1 MSAILNLEEISV
13 RRGDK
18 TILGPLSWQV
28 LEGQRWVVLGPNGA
42 GKTTLLQICASLI
55 HPTTGKIEILGQQL
69 GKVDVFELRTRI
81 GLTSSALVEQLPS
94 DELVIDAVLTAAY
107 AVLGRWQE
115 KYDLWDESRAMALLT
130 ALGVRELGDR
140 TFGTLSEGE
149 KKRVQ
154 IARALMADPE
164 LLLLDE
170 PASSLDLGGREDLLK
185 RIEVFAKDPLA
196 PATVIVTHHIEEIPA
211 GTSHALLLKDG
222 EVVASGDVN
231 QVITDENLTSA
242 YGLPIYQEDI
252 FRALSIPPAHVKV
265 VIVGQD
271 PYPNPKY
278 AMGMAFSVRENTNPL
293 PASLKNI
300 FTELEDDLGY
310 KRTNGDLSDWKDQG
324 VLLLNRSLT
333 VAAHDS
339 NSHID
344 LNWSQITEPI
354 IESVAR
360 NGAIGILWGN
370 QAAIAGKYFPKE
382 NVLTSAHPSPLSAY
396 RGFFGSKP
404 FSKSN
409 LKLLEKGLSPIKW

>member
-1 MSAILNLEEISV
+1 MNAILNLEEISV
-13 RRGDK
+13 RRADK

-140 TFGTLSEGE
+140 SFGTLSEGE

-185 RIEVFAKDPLA
+185 RIEVFSKDPLA
-196 PATVIVTHHIEEIPA
+196 PATVIVTHHIEEIPS

-222 EVVASGDVN
+222 QVVASGEVN
-231 QVITDENLTSA
+231 RVISDENLSSA
-242 YGLPIYQEDI
+242 YGIPISVQSQNGR
-252 FRALSIPPAHVKV
+252 FFARA
-265 VIVGQD
+265 
-271 PYPNPKY
+271 
-278 AMGMAFSVRENTNPL
+278 R
-293 PASLKNI
+293 
-300 FTELEDDLGY
+300 
-310 KRTNGDLSDWKDQG
+310 
-324 VLLLNRSLT
+324 
-333 VAAHDS
+333 
-339 NSHID
+339 
-344 LNWSQITEPI
+344 
-354 IESVAR
+354 
-360 NGAIGILWGN
+360 
-370 QAAIAGKYFPKE
+370 
-382 NVLTSAHPSPLSAY
+382 
-396 RGFFGSKP
+396 
-404 FSKSN
+404 
-409 LKLLEKGLSPIKW
+409 

>member
-1 MSAILNLEEISV
+1 
-13 RRGDK
+13 
-18 TILGPLSWQV
+18 
-28 LEGQRWVVLGPNGA
+28 
-42 GKTTLLQICASLI
+42 
-55 HPTTGKIEILGQQL
+55 LGQQL

-242 YGLPIYQEDI
+242 YGLPISVQSQNGR
-252 FRALSIPPAHVKV
+252 FFARA
-265 VIVGQD
+265 
-271 PYPNPKY
+271 
-278 AMGMAFSVRENTNPL
+278 R
-293 PASLKNI
+293 
-300 FTELEDDLGY
+300 
-310 KRTNGDLSDWKDQG
+310 
-324 VLLLNRSLT
+324 
-333 VAAHDS
+333 
-339 NSHID
+339 
-344 LNWSQITEPI
+344 
-354 IESVAR
+354 
-360 NGAIGILWGN
+360 
-370 QAAIAGKYFPKE
+370 
-382 NVLTSAHPSPLSAY
+382 
-396 RGFFGSKP
+396 
-404 FSKSN
+404 
-409 LKLLEKGLSPIKW
+409 